1 MSEHRIEKIE
11 SLIHQVLGEMIQREF
26 TPPEGA
32 LVSLTRI
39 AVSGNLQ
46 EAKVYISVIPDRLGN
61 EVVGNLQKNAWRF
74 QEELNKKL
82 KMRPVPKII
91 FAADRQAAGDAGDL
105 QAAGTQHLAGVV
117 GGGLALVQD
126 EIRVLGRHHRAA
138 DAQPR
143 FPAYAVVRR
152 ARRRLRAP
160 STHHVRRVVP
170 DSA

>member
-39 AVSGNLQ
+39 AASGNLQ

-74 QEELNKKL
+74 QEELNKIFKDLERNNRNNKFL
-82 KMRPVPKII
+82 KI
-91 FAADRQAAGDAGDL
+91 
-105 QAAGTQHLAGVV
+105 TYNS
-117 GGGLALVQD
+117 
-126 EIRVLGRHHRAA
+126 E
-138 DAQPR
+138 
-143 FPAYAVVRR
+143 
-152 ARRRLRAP
+152 
-160 STHHVRRVVP
+160 RRVTFINNPLGQSEEWEQEICFLQVKIP
-170 DSA
+170 HFCKTFSPGTSGEFLC

>member
-1 MSEHRIEKIE
+1 MFKKKTFNMSEHRIEKIE

-91 FAADRQAAGDAGDL
+91 FAADRQAA
-105 QAAGTQHLAGVV
+105 QAQ
-117 GGGLALVQD
+117 
-126 EIRVLGRHHRAA
+126 
-138 DAQPR
+138 
-143 FPAYAVVRR
+143 AVETIMEQ
-152 ARRRLRAP
+152 LKK
-160 STHHVRRVVP
+160 
-170 DSA
+170 

>member
-74 QEELNKKL
+74 QEELNEKVKN
-82 KMRPVPKII
+82 
-91 FAADRQAAGDAGDL
+91 AAGAENHFCRRPASRASPSGGNHY
-105 QAAGTQHLAGVV
+105 GTIEKMMIL
-117 GGGLALVQD
+117 
-126 EIRVLGRHHRAA
+126 
-138 DAQPR
+138 
-143 FPAYAVVRR
+143 Y
-152 ARRRLRAP
+152 
-160 STHHVRRVVP
+160 
-170 DSA
+170 